1 MKKYVIYTETNRVVG
16 LFNSEHEAGSYIYK
30 TYILD
35 YWLTEEIL
43 DMLPNQNEYYP
54 NHELWKYI
62 DCGAIVIE
70 LEEIDKKGW

>member
-1 MKKYVIYTETNRVVG
+1 MKKYVISTESNRVIG

-43 DMLPNQNEYYP
+43 DMLPNPNEYYP

-70 LEEIDKKGW
+70 LEKIEEKG